1 MGKYS
6 NMMKCA
12 QVRSLVNEKQ
22 FEKALDIIE
31 EINIE
36 KINTITDLNIIAEV
50 FKKFERYEDAREIYL
65 RLYDR
70 IQTRRVIYQLIYLSV
85 KCNNI
90 DDAEEFYKEY
100 MELDAGSCDSII
112 LRYYID
118 KAKGADRKILIE
130 SLEKLK
136 EEEYIEEWAY
146 ELAKLYHKEGMKEE
160 CIRECTDII
169 LWFGEGTIVEKAT
182 LLKLHY
188 VDGAD
193 ISSAKAIEETRNIA
207 AELKMAAAI
216 AEQNEK
222 RKEEE
227 EKRRREIFT
236 EIRRKRE
243 GKKEQEPEE
252 SQSEQQQTEPEEA
265 KQKEVESMED
275 LGLTRKIDNLQDY
288 IKRTKKRYSDE
299 DKAEVVKEEEVVPNE
314 TEKAEETKEEDS
326 LIDEEKYNQSLLEV
340 HKMLDKIREEQDS
353 EDYNPEDYLED
364 PPEPDE
370 EEEFEDEETMDNSM
384 DLAVSQEEPR
394 IEEVSKK
401 EDEINLEEAM
411 ELAKRAKIQKEI
423 LENTGRLH
431 NAEIIEQE
439 ILEQKKDAEE
449 LNKVAD
455 EETVKEEFEPIIE
468 NAVSKEEQL
477 LIRLIQEAKRK
488 DRMPH
493 FAIIGD
499 SKDKIEKLSKELAKE
514 LCRQQL
520 LSTSRI
526 AKISAEKLNRIDLQ
540 ENRDKV
546 KGGCLLVDNAHE
558 LSLDSLQGIYQFL
571 NRNKGELSV
580 MLTDNE
586 ENMDW
591 LMVKNRK
598 LRNIIEF
605 DLKV

>member
-118 KAKGADRKILIE
+118 KAKGADRKILIK

-146 ELAKLYHKEGMKEE
+146 ELAKLYHKEGMREE

-252 SQSEQQQTEPEEA
+252 FQSEQQQAEPEET
-265 KQKEVESMED
+265 KQKEEESMED

-288 IKRTKKRYSDE
+288 IKRTKKRYNDE
-299 DKAEVVKEEEVVPNE
+299 AETEVVKEEAIPNE
-314 TEKAEETKEEDS
+314 AERAEETKEEDS
-326 LIDEEKYNQSLLEV
+326 LIDEEKYKQSLLEV
-340 HKMLDKIREEQDS
+340 HKMIDKIREEQDS

-370 EEEFEDEETMDNSM
+370 EEEFENEGIMDNSM
-384 DLAVSQEEPR
+384 DLAVSQEEPK

-401 EDEINLEEAM
+401 EDEMNLEEAM
-411 ELAKRAKIQKEI
+411 ELAKRAKLQREI

-439 ILEQKKDAEE
+439 LLEQKKEEEE
-449 LNKVAD
+449 LNKLA
-455 EETVKEEFEPIIE
+455 EEEIVKEEFEPIIE
-468 NAVSKEEQL
+468 NAVSREEQL
-477 LIRLIQEAKRK
+477 LISLIGEAKRK

-526 AKISAEKLNRIDLQ
+526 AKISAEKLNCIDLQ

-591 LMVKNRK
+591 LMAKNRK

>member
-118 KAKGADRKILIE
+118 KAKGADRKILIK

-146 ELAKLYHKEGMKEE
+146 ELAKLYHKEGMREE

-252 SQSEQQQTEPEEA
+252 FQSEQQQAEPEET
-265 KQKEVESMED
+265 KQKEEESMED

-288 IKRTKKRYSDE
+288 IKRTKKRYNDE
-299 DKAEVVKEEEVVPNE
+299 AETEVVKEEVIPNE
-314 TEKAEETKEEDS
+314 AERAEETKEEDS
-326 LIDEEKYNQSLLEV
+326 LIDEEKYKQSLLEV
-340 HKMLDKIREEQDS
+340 HKMIDKIREEQDS

-370 EEEFEDEETMDNSM
+370 EEEFENEGIMDNSM
-384 DLAVSQEEPR
+384 DLAVSQEEPK

-401 EDEINLEEAM
+401 EDEMNLEEAM
-411 ELAKRAKIQKEI
+411 ELAKRAKLQREI

-439 ILEQKKDAEE
+439 LLEQKKEEEE
-449 LNKVAD
+449 LNKLA
-455 EETVKEEFEPIIE
+455 EEEIVKEEFEPIIE
-468 NAVSKEEQL
+468 NAVSREEQL
-477 LIRLIQEAKRK
+477 LISLIGEAKRK

-526 AKISAEKLNRIDLQ
+526 AKISAEKLNCIDLQ

-591 LMVKNRK
+591 LMAKNRK